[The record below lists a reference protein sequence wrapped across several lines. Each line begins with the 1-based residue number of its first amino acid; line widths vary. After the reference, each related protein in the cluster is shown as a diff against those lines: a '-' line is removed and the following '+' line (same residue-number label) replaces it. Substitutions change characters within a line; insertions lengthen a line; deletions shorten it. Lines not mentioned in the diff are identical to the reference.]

1 MDRQLDAEAAA
12 ALVRGLGALGIAH
25 RVGARTEEVVTH
37 DGRLRA
43 VRLSGPV
50 DSASSG
56 DELLPADLL
65 VLATGT
71 IPEAD
76 LAGAAGLTVRRG
88 VVVGDDGA
96 TSDPSIFAIGDCA
109 EPPEGATG
117 LIAQGWDQARRLAR
131 RLADSWSAD
140 EAAAAGS
147 QTGRPLPALRR
158 SADEAPAPGKPDDL
172 APAPGRPDDL
182 APAPGRPAD
191 QAPAPTRPAEIPPAP
206 PAAAPVMPAHG
217 TDVVRLKAYGLEVVT
232 MGDPGEADADDA
244 RVVRLSEPRA
254 GRHVEVVVRQGVV
267 VAATCV
273 GGGQVAAD
281 LVTAYTRRTPAPRD
295 PAQLLLR
302 PVTGSH
308 QDGAGE
314 PSPTLMPDRAT
325 VCRCNGV
332 TKGDIV
338 ACWEHGAR
346 TAEDVARATRA
357 TTGCG
362 GCTEAV
368 CGLVDWLARSDP
380 PGQPAAAA
388 AAPVAPTAAAPT
400 AAAEPTA
407 AAAVTVGAS
416 R

>member
-25 RVGARTEEVVTH
+25 RVGARTDEVVTQ

-56 DELLPADLL
+56 HELLPADLL

-140 EAAAAGS
+140 ESGAAGS

-158 SADEAPAPGKPDDL
+158 PADEAPAPS
-172 APAPGRPDDL
+172 RPDDQG
-182 APAPGRPAD
+182 PAPRRPGDEGPAPTRPGD
-191 QAPAPTRPAEIPPAP
+191 EAPAPTRPADLAPAAR
-206 PAAAPVMPAHG
+206 AAAPVMPAHG
-217 TDVVRLKAYGLEVVT
+217 TDVVRLKAHGLEVVT
-232 MGDPGEADADDA
+232 MGDAGEADADDA

-273 GGGQVAAD
+273 GAGQVAAD

-295 PAQLLLR
+295 PAHLLLR

-346 TAEDVARATRA
+346 TVEDVARATRA

-388 AAPVAPTAAAPT
+388 LVAPTAAAPT
-400 AAAEPTA
+400 EAAAPTA
-407 AAAVTVGAS
+407 PAAVTAGAS